1 MKQLYSFGKAA
12 MLMAAMTLSAL
23 VAQAQQIWPVQMTN
37 EQISKVSD
45 YVVTDFRPD
54 HSSTY
59 VSIHDETYTRDSST
73 IVIIQDQTGMSAEWT
88 ELSLI
93 INNDNGYGIAG
104 YVIGDTASRSAVARM
119 QSTMLEDMNNYY
131 FHFAIKSWYD
141 ANQTIYFIN
150 DHYTS
155 ISFSSTV
162 TGKVENE
169 ESTVYYLED
178 FDRDGEWHDYFLP
191 MSLFEASLW
200 GYSAANPYEIVT
212 VLSSDGMRG
221 DAVSFKDI
229 YFCDGAMRKIMG
241 GSDPISE
248 QEESVNIT
256 IDGDFS
262 DWYSLSENVVVNA
275 SYNDNNTSRNNLE
288 YMQLCSDGD
297 FLYFYFQ
304 YKTDSSVI
312 TYPEG
317 GGSVTVCN
325 VDSFRILLNLDDNSE
340 TGYYHEGFW
349 SMSGADILI
358 SGSWKDNFATAD
370 VCTYA
375 GTSAREWTWT
385 AINSIHGA
393 VTACTPVDLSSTSGA
408 IIEGSINLKM
418 LPMDISSLQV
428 GVMSENTSGAISGI
442 LPSPERD
449 WSSGESVP
457 QAFLYVPMSQ
467 PRLPETI
474 TGQCGDSI
482 YWTLN
487 METGE
492 LVLSGQGE
500 MWDLSEITPAYR
512 MDDTPGS
519 VLYLIVEEGIREIS
533 GYAFADL
540 YNLTYAS
547 LPTTLQ
553 TIGISAFSGCSELAL
568 IDVPEGVTTIVDQ
581 AFLNCSKMATLTL
594 PSTLE
599 TIGDYTFAGCPS
611 LQMITCG
618 AYVPP
623 TISESTF
630 RSVSSETPLRVP
642 SEAIAL
648 YQADSLWNYF
658 TNIYSMNG
666 GEVENGECGDNVIWR
681 YYPQAQYLE
690 ISGSGAMWDFED
702 ASPSYADFRDEVKVV
717 MVEAGV
723 THIGSSAF
731 LDFNNLQGVSM
742 DSSVTSLGTHV
753 FDNCTTLQYVELPTA
768 ITFIPEG
775 TFYNCVS
782 LQGAAIP
789 ANVTGIGGV
798 AFYNCNQI
806 QMLMSQPTTPPSL
819 DANVFDGVPSSVPV
833 YVPYES
839 LESYKADQGWS
850 YFSNFIGFI
859 GDSIIM
865 PDTTIVDPQM
875 IEGMCGDSVTWT
887 LKGRTMTITGSGMM
901 WDYSAEAPSAYS
913 QYMQQI
919 DTVMV
924 ESGVTT
930 LGANAFNG
938 FPTLKLVV
946 LPYGMKTIGDNAF
959 TDCTSLT
966 FVQMPQD
973 LTTIGASAFQGC
985 ENLFVQRL
993 PETLYSI
1000 GENAFEACRS
1010 ITNLV
1015 IPNKV
1020 NIIGN
1025 EAFLQCTGLQS
1036 VILPERLGSIAP
1048 NMFSFC
1054 MSLES
1059 VQLPQELGTIGDNA
1073 FYACRSLKSITLP
1086 ETLDDIEGGAFAMC
1100 YGLSFIQ
1107 CEAVLPPTLWDN
1119 ADNPVFNEVSDS
1131 IPVYVPAEAV
1141 EAYLHSDW
1149 KYFKNIQAIPG
1160 DTIVPIEVTV
1170 FGITITP
1177 DDSTSTEPIDLLGDS
1192 TLVYDPQ
1199 DNTLTFNG
1207 LDWEVGEEE
1216 TTVINYNG
1224 SDPLTIVLN
1233 DTSTIMADT
1242 IIASA
1247 ADIIITGEGK
1257 LVAEGTVPIVGVKSA
1272 SITFDSVTM
1281 HVRSVPSAQALRRR
1295 IKSGK
1300 RLDETGG
1307 PALSGFG
1314 SADFNKTNV
1323 SPSDAEYGPV
1333 TTTDGNGEETTIDAL
1348 YTTNDEGEREA
1359 VTEFDL
1365 TAQADNTGVDTVRV
1379 RHDFDPSQPMY
1390 NVLGLPVDATY
1401 KGIVIQGGQTFLLK

>member
-1 MKQLYSFGKAA
+1 

-73 IVIIQDQTGMSAEWT
+73 IVIIQDQTGMGAEWT

-93 INNDNGYGIAG
+93 INNDNSYGIAG

-141 ANQTIYFIN
+141 ARQTIYFIN

-162 TGKVENE
+162 TGKVEDE

-178 FDRDGEWHDYFLP
+178 FERDGEWHDYFLP

-229 YFCDGAMRKIMG
+229 YFCDGAMRKMMG

-385 AINSIHGA
+385 AIDSIHGA

-611 LQMITCG
+611 LQLITCG

-642 SEAIAL
+642 SEAVAL

-666 GEVENGECGDNVIWR
+666 GEVENGEGLV
-681 YYPQAQYLE
+681 Q
-690 ISGSGAMWDFED
+690 
-702 ASPSYADFRDEVKVV
+702 
-717 MVEAGV
+717 
-723 THIGSSAF
+723 
-731 LDFNNLQGVSM
+731 
-742 DSSVTSLGTHV
+742 
-753 FDNCTTLQYVELPTA
+753 TLATA
-768 ITFIPEG
+768 
-775 TFYNCVS
+775 Y
-782 LQGAAIP
+782 
-789 ANVTGIGGV
+789 
-798 AFYNCNQI
+798 
-806 QMLMSQPTTPPSL
+806 TPPH
-819 DANVFDGVPSSVPV
+819 
-833 YVPYES
+833 
-839 LESYKADQGWS
+839 
-850 YFSNFIGFI
+850 
-859 GDSIIM
+859 
-865 PDTTIVDPQM
+865 
-875 IEGMCGDSVTWT
+875 
-887 LKGRTMTITGSGMM
+887 GS
-901 WDYSAEAPSAYS
+901 
-913 QYMQQI
+913 
-919 DTVMV
+919 
-924 ESGVTT
+924 
-930 LGANAFNG
+930 
-938 FPTLKLVV
+938 
-946 LPYGMKTIGDNAF
+946 
-959 TDCTSLT
+959 
-966 FVQMPQD
+966 
-973 LTTIGASAFQGC
+973 
-985 ENLFVQRL
+985 
-993 PETLYSI
+993 
-1000 GENAFEACRS
+1000 
-1010 ITNLV
+1010 
-1015 IPNKV
+1015 
-1020 NIIGN
+1020 
-1025 EAFLQCTGLQS
+1025 
-1036 VILPERLGSIAP
+1036 
-1048 NMFSFC
+1048 
-1054 MSLES
+1054 
-1059 VQLPQELGTIGDNA
+1059 
-1073 FYACRSLKSITLP
+1073 
-1086 ETLDDIEGGAFAMC
+1086 
-1100 YGLSFIQ
+1100 
-1107 CEAVLPPTLWDN
+1107 
-1119 ADNPVFNEVSDS
+1119 
-1131 IPVYVPAEAV
+1131 
-1141 EAYLHSDW
+1141 
-1149 KYFKNIQAIPG
+1149 
-1160 DTIVPIEVTV
+1160 
-1170 FGITITP
+1170 
-1177 DDSTSTEPIDLLGDS
+1177 
-1192 TLVYDPQ
+1192 
-1199 DNTLTFNG
+1199 
-1207 LDWEVGEEE
+1207 
-1216 TTVINYNG
+1216 
-1224 SDPLTIVLN
+1224 
-1233 DTSTIMADT
+1233 
-1242 IIASA
+1242 
-1247 ADIIITGEGK
+1247 
-1257 LVAEGTVPIVGVKSA
+1257 
-1272 SITFDSVTM
+1272 
-1281 HVRSVPSAQALRRR
+1281 RRW
-1295 IKSGK
+1295 
-1300 RLDETGG
+1300 
-1307 PALSGFG
+1307 
-1314 SADFNKTNV
+1314 
-1323 SPSDAEYGPV
+1323 
-1333 TTTDGNGEETTIDAL
+1333 
-1348 YTTNDEGEREA
+1348 
-1359 VTEFDL
+1359 
-1365 TAQADNTGVDTVRV
+1365 
-1379 RHDFDPSQPMY
+1379 
-1390 NVLGLPVDATY
+1390 
-1401 KGIVIQGGQTFLLK
+1401 

>member
-1 MKQLYSFGKAA
+1 
-12 MLMAAMTLSAL
+12 MLMAAVTLSAL

-73 IVIIQDQTGMSAEWT
+73 MVIIQDQTGMGAEWT

-141 ANQTIYFIN
+141 ARQTIYFIN

-162 TGKVENE
+162 TGKVEDE

-191 MSLFEASLW
+191 MSLFEASLL

-212 VLSSDGMRG
+212 VLSSDGMLG

-370 VCTYA
+370 VCTYS

-385 AINSIHGA
+385 AIDSIHGA

-467 PRLPETI
+467 PQQPETI

-611 LQMITCG
+611 LQLITCG

-630 RSVSSETPLRVP
+630 RSVSSEMPLRVP
-642 SEAIAL
+642 SEAVAL

-666 GEVENGECGDNVIWR
+666 GEVENGECGDSVIWR

-690 ISGSGAMWDFED
+690 ISGSGAMWDFD
-702 ASPSYADFRDEVKVV
+702 DNSPSYADFRDEVKVV

-865 PDTTIVDPQM
+865 PDTTIVDPQV
-875 IEGMCGDSVTWT
+875 IEGMCGDSIRWVINT
-887 LKGRTMTITGSGMM
+887 
-901 WDYSAEAPSAYS
+901 AEAS
-913 QYMQQI
+913 I
-919 DTVMV
+919 DFYGRGAMWNFNEKNQPTYLVYAQGIRAGYV
-924 ESGVTT
+924 EHGIT
-930 LGANAFNG
+930 
-938 FPTLKLVV
+938 
-946 LPYGMKTIGDNAF
+946 TIGDYAF
-959 TDCTSLT
+959 TNFSSME
-966 FVQMPQD
+966 FVNLPG
-973 LTTIGASAFQGC
+973 TIESIGA
-985 ENLFVQRL
+985 
-993 PETLYSI
+993 
-1000 GENAFEACRS
+1000 
-1010 ITNLV
+1010 
-1015 IPNKV
+1015 
-1020 NIIGN
+1020 
-1025 EAFLQCTGLQS
+1025 
-1036 VILPERLGSIAP
+1036 
-1048 NMFSFC
+1048 
-1054 MSLES
+1054 
-1059 VQLPQELGTIGDNA
+1059 
-1073 FYACRSLKSITLP
+1073 
-1086 ETLDDIEGGAFAMC
+1086 GAFSAC
-1100 YGLSFIQ
+1100 YTMHEIT
-1107 CEAVLPPTLWDN
+1107 CEAVTPPAVGDSR
-1119 ADNPVFNEVSDS
+1119 VFYGVDS
-1131 IPVYVPAEAV
+1131 AAAVFVPARSIN
-1141 EAYLHSDW
+1141 AYKKADGWSYFSNYLPLESDTVW
-1149 KYFKNIQAIPG
+1149 EETVI
-1160 DTIVPIEVTV
+1160 TIC
-1170 FGITITP
+1170 GITITP
-1177 DDSTSTEPIDLLGDS
+1177 GDSTSAEPIDLLGDS
-1192 TLVYDPQ
+1192 TIVYDPV
-1199 DNTLTFNG
+1199 DNTIT
-1207 LDWEVGEEE
+1207 LDGADWTVGEEE
-1216 TTVINYNG
+1216 GVAINLTGSETV
-1224 SDPLTIVLN
+1224 TIVLN
-1233 DTSTIMADT
+1233 DSSSILADT
-1242 IIASA
+1242 IIAST
-1247 ADIIITGEGK
+1247 ADIVIVGEGFFN
-1257 LVAEGTVPIVGVKSA
+1257 AEGVVPIIGVPGA
-1272 SITFDSVTM
+1272 TITFDSVTM

-1323 SPSDAEYGPV
+1323 SPSDAEYGPI
-1333 TTTDGNGEETTIDAL
+1333 TTTDENGEETTTNAL
-1348 YTTNDEGEREA
+1348 YTTNEEGEQEV

-1365 TAQADNTGVDTVRV
+1365 TAVVESAVVYTNNP
-1379 RHDFDPSQPMY
+1379 RHEFDPNGAMF
-1390 NVLGLPVDATY
+1390 NVLGLPVDKTY
-1401 KGIVIQGGQTFLLK
+1401 KGIVIQNGQTFLLK